1 MRRFLRNEDY
11 DSGAY
16 VLARVHGYKGT
27 HNTMTQIQDRIYN
40 RFIGFRSPDDF
51 LQRFSRF
58 SRNVGRSKSQ
68 VCRYLIGQCLSA
80 YEADKDAIAKIR
92 QEIL

>member
-1 MRRFLRNEDY
+1 M
-11 DSGAY
+11 SQ
-16 VLARVHGYKGT
+16 
-27 HNTMTQIQDRIYN
+27 TQEQIYN

-51 LQRFSRF
+51 SLRFERFSK
-58 SRNVGRSKSQ
+58 SVGRSKSQ
-68 VCRYLIGQCLSA
+68 VCRYLIAHCLTA